1 MDTEKIAS
9 LSQKED
15 DSSFRLRPI
24 RAQDLDLGSREILKD
39 ETVSEKYKEAVI
51 CYYYMPEN
59 KGTCVAVRIGW
70 VKMQA
75 L

>member
-1 MDTEKIAS
+1 MFINNYHQDI
-9 LSQKED
+9 
-15 DSSFRLRPI
+15 RL
-24 RAQDLDLGSREILKD
+24 EILKD